1 MEVCGLRQEP
11 TYVMNEKVD
20 PMLRVFFDGLCE
32 PKNPGGVACYGF
44 VVYKSPVGEAKVFED
59 YGVAAEPGPDST
71 HNVAEYT
78 GLIKSIEWVLA
89 NQFDRGLE
97 ILGDSQLVIRQ
108 LTGEYKVRSP
118 RVTPLYD
125 RAVSLLEAFE
135 WTAKWIPREE
145 NTVADELSE
154 KSYREYCM
162 KRYGRVPLTMR
173 QTGAIE

>member
-1 MEVCGLRQEP
+1 
-11 TYVMNEKVD
+11 
-20 PMLRVFFDGLCE
+20 MLRVFFDGLCE

-44 VVYKSPVGEAKVFED
+44 VVYDKSAVGERKVFEG

-78 GLIKSIEWVLA
+78 GLIRSIEWVLA
-89 NQFDRGLE
+89 NQTDKGLE

-118 RVTPLYD
+118 RVTPLHEL
-125 RAVSLLEAFE
+125 AVSLLQAFE

>member
-1 MEVCGLRQEP
+1 
-11 TYVMNEKVD
+11 
-20 PMLRVFFDGLCE
+20 MLRVFFDGLCE
-32 PKNPGGVACYGF
+32 PENPGGVACYGF
-44 VVYKSPVGEAKVFED
+44 VVYRESSVGEKKIFED
-59 YGVAAEPGPDST
+59 HGVAAEPGPDST

-89 NQFDRGLE
+89 NQSDRGLE

-118 RVTPLYD
+118 RMTPLYD

-135 WTAKWIPREE
+135 WTATWIPREE

-154 KSYREYCM
+154 KSYGEYCM
-162 KRYGRVPLTMR
+162 KRYGRVPPTMR

>member
-1 MEVCGLRQEP
+1 
-11 TYVMNEKVD
+11 
-20 PMLRVFFDGLCE
+20 MLRVFFDGLCE
-32 PKNPGGVACYGF
+32 PENPGGVACYGF
-44 VVYKSPVGEAKVFED
+44 VVYEELSVGEVRIFEHC
-59 YGVAAEPGPDST
+59 GVAAEPGPDST

-89 NQFDRGLE
+89 NQSDRGLE

-118 RVTPLYD
+118 RVTPLYE

-154 KSYREYCM
+154 KAYREYCM
-162 KRYGRVPLTMR
+162 KRYGRVPPTMR